1 MSGER
6 TELKPLGSSVRA
18 ESDDGEQQ
26 ATSSWF
32 QKARHKL
39 ANLDWKKV
47 TLLAVILIGNF
58 VVFCSISLIGA
69 FFPTQVSLSE
79 FR

>member
-18 ESDDGEQQ
+18 ELDGEEQQ

-32 QKARHKL
+32 QKVHHKL
-39 ANLDWKKV
+39 ANVDWKKV
-47 TLLAVILIGNF
+47 TLLAVILVGNF

-69 FFPTQVSLSE
+69 FFPTEVSLSK
-79 FR
+79 FS